1 MTAVTTTMP
10 TQTEC
15 RRHADHRQ
23 RPLASRKRT
32 SRRRTSEA
40 RAAGAAAARD
50 ARLIAVP
57 KLDQRKGERRHQAE
71 KTLAEWPA
79 RATRKWRE
87 CKAKLVSAIAFD
99 DCNLARFLT
108 PYSLLWIAWLETQ
121 LAVNPAADEPGVNWM
136 PDSTSTASAV
146 AGNHD
151 THLLDMLSTAAAGSS
166 SSSATGGAPNGASG
180 SVSVMV
186 EEDPTDVR
194 PLAPSAT
201 STSSYLPPSAQRRAR
216 PGEHSIHEMGIGAGW
231 GSTAANHIPYEI
243 IAPVPR
249 STIKA
254 AQDSMMP
261 TVTEQR
267 RKEREQPR
275 APTEPDK
282 VLLDILYPGW
292 PVDLP
297 DPNLMEHLIDCF
309 FQFVP
314 SVNRIFVYDSFKTRM
329 TLPPSSDNFPDEAI
343 LHAIC
348 AVSARY
354 TARVVTVDSQSEP
367 WKQAPQFHENPALE
381 PDFGIRHS
389 LFAKKV
395 IDRNLAAGVRIYESA
410 QALACLSN
418 HYHSYARWV
427 EGWVGIGM
435 LNRIV
440 VPLGLTNDTM
450 ICGPGGDGKTSL
462 IGPARSDIE
471 REERRALLWTAIIYD
486 VQTSTASGWSGGI
499 QLDEITTPL
508 PASLAAIESGLE
520 VPPNEQTAHSLD
532 LFTRHPVIDGFTM
545 HVKAHILLHRVS
557 KFCRL
562 WKATQFAQPAN
573 VDGRAMK
580 EFKDLDGMIG
590 TFVLTFPPALRDPL
604 APLKGRVYRPFDIDL
619 FGAQVL
625 LHQMAILLHEPFAN
639 LDDADDMSTRR
650 LISSA
655 RGILKMIYLVT
666 STSLDLCLL
675 VRYQLGFWTAA
686 RTLVLFLKYSLD
698 TGNTPGGPVETL
710 RSEIEV
716 FRLTFVAQAS
726 RFPISAR
733 HVTMLE
739 TLVNACSA
747 GGPPASS
754 SVNASTANG
763 GNGDR
768 FEGGGY
774 SGAGDVLQHATSS
787 PARSAAVESPAGG
800 DQGESH
806 TRGGA

>member
-1 MTAVTTTMP
+1 M
-10 TQTEC
+10 
-15 RRHADHRQ
+15 
-23 RPLASRKRT
+23 LS
-32 SRRRTSEA
+32 
-40 RAAGAAAARD
+40 AAAA
-50 ARLIAVP
+50 
-57 KLDQRKGERRHQAE
+57 
-71 KTLAEWPA
+71 
-79 RATRKWRE
+79 
-87 CKAKLVSAIAFD
+87 
-99 DCNLARFLT
+99 
-108 PYSLLWIAWLETQ
+108 
-121 LAVNPAADEPGVNWM
+121 
-136 PDSTSTASAV
+136 TS
-146 AGNHD
+146 
-151 THLLDMLSTAAAGSS
+151 SS
-166 SSSATGGAPNGASG
+166 SSSAANADG
-180 SVSVMV
+180 SSSWRPELTTSAAATV
-186 EEDPTDVR
+186 EDEPSADR
-194 PLAPSAT
+194 LAAPSVPSA
-201 STSSYLPPSAQRRAR
+201 STYLPPSAQRRAR
-216 PGEHSIHEMGIGAGW
+216 PGEHSIHEIGIGAGW

-249 STIKA
+249 STIAA

-267 RKEREQPR
+267 RKEQEQPR
-275 APTEPDK
+275 APVEPDK

-297 DPNLMEHLIDCF
+297 DPALMEHLIDCF

-348 AVSARY
+348 ATSARY
-354 TARVVTVDSQSEP
+354 TARVHTVDSRGEP
-367 WKQAPQFHENPALE
+367 WKQAPRYHENPALE

-450 ICGPGGDGKTSL
+450 ICGPGGDGKASL
-462 IGPARSDIE
+462 IGPARSDVE

-486 VQTSTASGWSGGI
+486 VQTATASGWSGGI
-499 QLDEITTPL
+499 QIDEITTPL

-562 WKATQFAQPAN
+562 WKATQYAQAPN

-625 LHQMAILLHEPFAN
+625 LHQMAILLHEPFAD
-639 LDDADDMSTRR
+639 LDDPDDMSTRR

-686 RTLVLFLKYSLD
+686 RTLVLFLKYSID

-716 FRLTFVAQAS
+716 FRLTFQAQAT

-739 TLVNACSA
+739 TLVDACAESGPA
-747 GGPPASS
+747 CDAQIARQNGATNEYGGA
-754 SVNASTANG
+754 
-763 GNGDR
+763 
-768 FEGGGY
+768 GY
-774 SGAGDVLQHATSS
+774 SGAGDVTAQASSLS
-787 PARSAAVESPAGG
+787 PARSAAMESPGG
-800 DQGESH
+800 DNGEW
-806 TRGGA
+806 